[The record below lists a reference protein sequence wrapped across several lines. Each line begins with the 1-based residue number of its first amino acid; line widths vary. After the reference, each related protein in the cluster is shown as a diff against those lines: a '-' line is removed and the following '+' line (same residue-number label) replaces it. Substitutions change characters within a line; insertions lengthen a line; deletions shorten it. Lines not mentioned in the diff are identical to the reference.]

1 MKKRLLALIL
11 AACTVV
17 SMTGCGNASA
27 PAAPAADAAAPAAEE
42 AAPAADAAAPAA
54 EEAAEPAE
62 PAPAGAQELT
72 FWTFQAAHQAFMED
86 AAKRWNETYPDRPI
100 DFKAE
105 TLGYDDLH
113 NNLLISLQT
122 GTGAP
127 DIADIEISMY
137 ANFITGDEADIPLL
151 PLNDVVEP
159 DKDNLIMG
167 RFDNY
172 ANHGNYYGVDY
183 HVGAT
188 CLMYNKEIFEQ
199 AGVDINSIE
208 TWDDFKEA
216 GKVIREKTGKYI
228 MACETTEHWTYYPL
242 ITERGGDFFDPV
254 TGEVTLD
261 SDVNIETLQWLL
273 DGLNDDIFC
282 EMPGG
287 FCHSEEWYA
296 YMNEGNVAC
305 IGIPL
310 WYLNRFTDYMP
321 DLKGKMAVRTLPVWE
336 KGGRNSAG
344 LGGTGTSV
352 TIQAKDPQ
360 LAKDFLYFAKISQEG
375 AIATWTDLGFDP
387 IRKDIYTDPVM
398 TAPNRFTDYFGNE
411 VYDVMDATADSIV
424 ALSTSNPLYPEALTR
439 VQKTVMFNVLHD
451 KSQTPEEALK
461 QAADELRAMQ

>member
-1 MKKRLLALIL
+1 MKKKIIALLLAATTALTMTACG
-11 AACTVV
+11 AAP
-17 SMTGCGNASA
+17 SA
-27 PAAPAADAAAPAAEE
+27 PAAPAAPGDASAPAATE
-42 AAPAADAAAPAA
+42 APA
-54 EEAAEPAE
+54 EANESAKA
-62 PAPAGAQELT
+62 APAGAQDLT
-72 FWTFQAAHQAFMED
+72 FWTFQAAHQKFMED
-86 AAKRWNETYPDRPI
+86 AAARWNETYPDRPI
-100 DFKAE
+100 NFKAE

-113 NNLLISLQT
+113 NNLMISLQT

-127 DIADIEISMY
+127 DLVDIEISMY
-137 ANFITGDEADIPLL
+137 ANFITGDEANIPLV
-151 PLNDVVEP
+151 PLNDIVEP
-159 DKDNLIMG
+159 DKENLIMG

-188 CLMYNKEIFEQ
+188 CLMYNKEIFEA

-216 GKVIREKTGKYI
+216 GKTIKEKTGKYI

-242 ITERGGDFFDPV
+242 ITEQGSDFFDPK

-261 SDVNIETLQWLL
+261 NQINIDTLQWLL
-273 DGLNDDIFC
+273 DGINDGIFV

-296 YMNEGNVAC
+296 YMNEGNVAA
-305 IGIPL
+305 IGVPL

-321 DLKGKMAVRTLPVWE
+321 DLKGKMSVRTLPVWT
-336 KGGRNSAG
+336 KGGANSAG

-352 TIQAKDPQ
+352 TNQAKDAQ
-360 LAKDFLYFAKISQEG
+360 LAKDFLYFSKISREG
-375 AIATWTDLGFDP
+375 AIRTWTELGFDP
-387 IRKDIYTDPVM
+387 IRKDIYDDPQM

-411 VYDVMDATADSIV
+411 IYDVMDATADAIS

-439 VQKTVMFNVLHD
+439 VQKTVMFNVLSE
-451 KSQTPEEALK
+451 KKQTPEEALK
-461 QAADELRAMQ
+461 QAADDLRAMK

>member
-1 MKKRLLALIL
+1 MKKKILAILL
-11 AACTVV
+11 AACSVF
-17 SMTGCGNASA
+17 SL
-27 PAAPAADAAAPAAEE
+27 AACAAAPAT
-42 AAPAADAAAPAA
+42 APAAGATDAAAADTAA
-54 EEAAEPAE
+54 ADSGEA
-62 PAPAGAQELT
+62 APAGAQELT
-72 FWTFQAAHQAFMED
+72 FWTFQAAHQTFMEN

-137 ANFITGDEADIPLL
+137 ANFITGDEDSIPLV
-151 PLNDVVEP
+151 PLNDIIEP
-159 DKDNLIMG
+159 DKENLIMG

-188 CLMYNKEIFEQ
+188 CLMYNKEIFDE
-199 AGVDINSIE
+199 AGVDINSIV

-216 GKVIREKTGKYI
+216 GKTIHEKTGKYI

-242 ITERGGDFFDPV
+242 ITEQGSDFFDPE

-261 SDVNIETLQWLL
+261 NQINIDTLQWLL

-296 YMNEGNVAC
+296 YMNEGNVAT
-305 IGIPL
+305 IGVPL

-321 DLKGKMAVRTLPVWE
+321 DLKGKMAVRTLPVWKE
-336 KGGRNSAG
+336 GGANSAG

-352 TIQAKDPQ
+352 TIQAKDVQ
-360 LAKDFLYFAKISQEG
+360 LAKDFLYFAKISKEG
-375 AIATWTDLGFDP
+375 AIRTWTELGFDP
-387 IRKDIYTDPVM
+387 IRTDIYDDPEM
-398 TAPNRFTDYFGNE
+398 TAPNRFTEYFGDE
-411 VYDVMDATADSIV
+411 IYDVMDATSDAIS

>member
-1 MKKRLLALIL
+1 MKKRIIALLIATSTALTM
-11 AACTVV
+11 AACG
-17 SMTGCGNASA
+17 SASTA
-27 PAAPAADAAAPAAEE
+27 PAAPAASGDAAEAAEE
-42 AAPAADAAAPAA
+42 VAA
-54 EEAAEPAE
+54 EVSEGAET
-62 PAPAGAQELT
+62 APAGAQELT
-72 FWTFQAAHQAFMED
+72 FWTFQAAHQKFMED
-86 AAKRWNETYPDRPI
+86 AAARWNETYPDRPI

-113 NNLLISLQT
+113 NNLMISLQT

-127 DIADIEISMY
+127 DLADIEISMY
-137 ANFITGDEADIPLL
+137 ANFITGDEASIPLV
-151 PLNDVVEP
+151 PLNDVIEP
-159 DKDNLIMG
+159 DKENLIMG

-216 GKVIREKTGKYI
+216 GKTIKEKTGKYI

-242 ITERGGDFFDPV
+242 ITEQGSDFFDPA

-261 SDVNIETLQWLL
+261 NQVNIDTLQWLL
-273 DGLNDDIFC
+273 DGIKEGIFV

-296 YMNEGNVAC
+296 YMNEGNVAS
-305 IGIPL
+305 IGVPL

-321 DLKGKMAVRTLPVWE
+321 DLKGKMSVRTLPVWK
-336 KGGRNSAG
+336 KGGANSAG

-352 TIQAKDPQ
+352 TNQARDVQ
-360 LAKDFLYFAKISQEG
+360 LAKDFLYFSKISREG
-375 AIATWTDLGFDP
+375 AIRTWTELGFDP
-387 IRKDIYTDPVM
+387 IRKDIYDDPQM

-411 VYDVMDATADSIV
+411 IYDVMDATADAIS

-439 VQKTVMFNVLHD
+439 VQKTVMFNVLSE
-451 KSQTPEEALK
+451 KNQTPEEALK
-461 QAADELRAMQ
+461 QAADELRALQ

>member
-1 MKKRLLALIL
+1 MKKKIISMLLVAFTAFSLV
-11 AACTVV
+11 AC
-17 SMTGCGNASA
+17 GGGQAASA
-27 PAAPAADAAAPAAEE
+27 PAGGTADKAEETAPAAGEKADEAAAPA
-42 AAPAADAAAPAA
+42 
-54 EEAAEPAE
+54 
-62 PAPAGAQELT
+62 AGAQELT
-72 FWTFQAAHQAFMED
+72 FWTFQAAHQKFMED
-86 AAKRWNETYPDRPI
+86 AAARWNETYPDRQI

-105 TLGYDDLH
+105 TLGYDDIH
-113 NNLLISLQT
+113 NNLMISLQT

-137 ANFITGDEADIPLL
+137 ANFITGDEASIPLV
-151 PLNDVVEP
+151 PLNDVIEP
-159 DKDNLIMG
+159 DKENLIMG

-188 CLMYNKEIFEQ
+188 CLMYNKEIFEE

-216 GKVIREKTGKYI
+216 GKVIRQKTGKYI

-242 ITERGGDFFDPV
+242 ITERGSDFFDPA

-261 SDVNIETLQWLL
+261 NQTNIDTLQWLL
-273 DGLNDDIFC
+273 DGINDDIFC

-296 YMNEGNVAC
+296 YMNEGNVAA
-305 IGIPL
+305 IGVPL

-336 KGGRNSAG
+336 KGGANSAG

-352 TIQAKDPQ
+352 TNQAKDVQ
-360 LAKDFLYFAKISQEG
+360 LAKDFLYFAKISKEG
-375 AIATWTDLGFDP
+375 AIRTWTELGFDP
-387 IRKDIYTDPVM
+387 IRKDIYDDPQM
-398 TAPNRFTDYFGNE
+398 TAPNRFTDYFGDE
-411 VYDVMDATADSIV
+411 IYDVMDATADAISQ
-424 ALSTSNPLYPEALTR
+424 LSTSNPLYPEALTR
-439 VQKTVMFNVLHD
+439 VQKTVMFNVLHE
-451 KSQTPEEALK
+451 KNQTPEEALK
-461 QAADELRAMQ
+461 QTADELRAMQ

>member
-1 MKKRLLALIL
+1 MKRRIVAICL
-11 AACTVV
+11 AAVTALSVI
-17 SMTGCGNASA
+17 GCGSNASSTTTE
-27 PAAPAADAAAPAAEE
+27 PAATEPAATETADTTEAE
-42 AAPAADAAAPAA
+42 AS
-54 EEAAEPAE
+54 E

-72 FWTFQAAHQAFMED
+72 FWTFQAAHQEFMEN

-113 NNLLISLQT
+113 NNLMISLQT

-137 ANFITGDEADIPLL
+137 ANFITGDEDSIPLV
-151 PLNDVVEP
+151 PLNDVIEP
-159 DKDNLIMG
+159 DKANLIMG

-199 AGVDINSIE
+199 AGIDINSIE

-228 MACETTEHWTYYPL
+228 MACETTEHWTFYPM
-242 ITERGGDFFDPV
+242 ITELKGDFFDPV

-261 SDVNIETLQWLL
+261 SPENIRVLEYLR
-273 DGLNDDIFC
+273 DGIDQDIFC

-296 YMNEGNVAC
+296 YMNEGNVAA

-321 DLKGKMAVRTLPVWE
+321 DLKGKMSVRTLPVWD
-336 KGGRNSAG
+336 KGGANSAG

-352 TIQAKDPQ
+352 TIQAKDVQ
-360 LAKDFLYFAKISQEG
+360 LAKDFLYFAKISREG
-375 AIATWTDLGFDP
+375 AIRTWTELGFDP
-387 IRKDIYTDPVM
+387 IRTDIYDDPEM
-398 TAPNRFTDYFGNE
+398 TAPNRFTDYFGD
-411 VYDVMDATADSIV
+411 VIYDVMDATSGSIT

-439 VQKTVMFNVLHD
+439 VQKTVMFNVLHE

>member
-1 MKKRLLALIL
+1 MKKKILAILLTVCTTLSL
-11 AACTVV
+11 AACGGT
-17 SMTGCGNASA
+17 TTA
-27 PAAPAADAAAPAAEE
+27 PATDSGAKTAETKAAE
-42 AAPAADAAAPAA
+42 AAPASEAAP
-54 EEAAEPAE
+54 EAA
-62 PAPAGAQELT
+62 APAGAQDLT
-72 FWTFQAAHQAFMED
+72 FWTFQAAHQKFMED
-86 AAKRWNETYPDRPI
+86 AAVRWNETYPDRPI
-100 DFKAE
+100 NFKAE

-113 NNLLISLQT
+113 NNLMISLQT

-127 DIADIEISMY
+127 DIVDIEISMY
-137 ANFITGDEADIPLL
+137 ANFITGDEASIPLV
-151 PLNDVVEP
+151 PLNDVIEP
-159 DKDNLIMG
+159 DKENLIMG

-199 AGVDINSIE
+199 AGVDINSIK
-208 TWDDFKEA
+208 TWDDFKKA
-216 GKVIREKTGKYI
+216 GKTIREKTGKYI

-242 ITERGGDFFDPV
+242 ITEKKSDFFDPA

-261 SDVNIETLQWLL
+261 NQANIDTLQWLL

-296 YMNEGNVAC
+296 YMNEGNVAS
-305 IGIPL
+305 IGVPL

-336 KGGRNSAG
+336 EGGANSAG

-352 TIQAKDPQ
+352 TNQAKDVQ
-360 LAKDFLYFAKISQEG
+360 LAKDFLYFSKISREG
-375 AIATWTDLGFDP
+375 AIRTWTELGFDP
-387 IRKDIYTDPVM
+387 IRKDVYDDPEM
-398 TAPNRFTDYFGNE
+398 TAPNRFTDYFGDD
-411 VYDVMDATADSIV
+411 VYQVMNDTAGAIS

-451 KSQTPEEALK
+451 KSQTPEEALT
-461 QAADELRAMQ
+461 QAANELRAMQ

>member
-1 MKKRLLALIL
+1 MKKKALALVL
-11 AACTVV
+11 AMCTVFSLV
-17 SMTGCGNASA
+17 ACGKSSSA
-27 PAAPAADAAAPAAEE
+27 PSASDASTTTGSTEAKEESSAPE
-42 AAPAADAAAPAA
+42 
-54 EEAAEPAE
+54 
-62 PAPAGAQELT
+62 GAQTVT
-72 FWTFQAAHQAFMED
+72 FWTFQAAHQEFMEN
-86 AAKRWNETYPDRPI
+86 AAARWNEQNPDRPI

-127 DIADIEISMY
+127 DIVDIEISMY
-137 ANFITGDEADIPLL
+137 ANFITGDEDSIPLL
-151 PLNDVVEP
+151 PLNSVIEP

-183 HVGAT
+183 HVGAVA
-188 CLMYNKEIFEQ
+188 LMYNKEIFEN
-199 AGVDINSIE
+199 AGVDINSIV

-242 ITERGGDFFDPV
+242 ITQQGSDFFDPK
-254 TGEVTLD
+254 TGEVILD
-261 SDVNIETLQWLL
+261 NQINIDTLQWLL
-273 DGLNDDIFC
+273 DGLDDDIFV

-296 YMNEGNVAC
+296 YMNEGNVGA
-305 IGIPL
+305 IAIPL

-321 DLKGKMAVRTLPVWE
+321 DLNGKMAVRTMPVWE
-336 KGGRNSAG
+336 EGGANSAG
-344 LGGTGTSV
+344 LGGTGTSI
-352 TIQAKDPQ
+352 TNQAADPE
-360 LAKDFLYFAKISQEG
+360 LCKDFLYFAKISQEG
-375 AIATWTDLGFDP
+375 AIKTWTELGFDP
-387 IRKDIYTDPVM
+387 IRKDIYSNPEM
-398 TAPNRFTDYFGNE
+398 TAPNVFTDYFGDD
-411 VYDVMDATADSIV
+411 VYQVMNDTAASITS
-424 ALSTSNPLYPEALTR
+424 LSTSNPLYPEALTR
-439 VQKTVMFNVLHD
+439 VQKTVMFNVLHE

>member
-1 MKKRLLALIL
+1 MKRRIVAIVI
-11 AACTVV
+11 AAATAF
-17 SMTGCGNASA
+17 SMVGCAGN
-27 PAAPAADAAAPAAEE
+27 AAPAAGSAEPAAETAAE
-42 AAPAADAAAPAA
+42 AATEQTA
-54 EEAAEPAE
+54 EEEE
-62 PAPAGAQELT
+62 GSGSAPAGAQELT
-72 FWTFQAAHQAFMED
+72 FWTFQAAHQTFMED

-105 TLGYDDLH
+105 TLGYDDIH
-113 NNLLISLQT
+113 NNLMISLQT

-127 DIADIEISMY
+127 DLADIEISMY
-137 ANFITGDEADIPLL
+137 ANFITGDEASIPLV
-151 PLNDVVEP
+151 PLNDIIEP
-159 DKDNLIMG
+159 DKENLIMG

-208 TWDDFKEA
+208 TWDDFKAA
-216 GKVIREKTGKYI
+216 GKTIREKTGKYI

-242 ITERGGDFFDPV
+242 ITERKSDFFNPE

-261 SDVNIETLQWLL
+261 NQTNIDTLQWLL

-296 YMNEGNVAC
+296 YMNEGNVAT

-321 DLKGKMAVRTLPVWE
+321 DLKGKMSVRTLPVWE
-336 KGGRNSAG
+336 KGGANSAG
-344 LGGTGTSV
+344 LGGTGTSI
-352 TIQAKDPQ
+352 TNQAKDVQ
-360 LAKDFLYFAKISQEG
+360 LAKDFLYFAKISREG
-375 AIATWTDLGFDP
+375 AIRTWTELGFDP
-387 IRKDIYTDPVM
+387 IRKDIYDDPEM
-398 TAPNRFTDYFGNE
+398 TAPNRFTEYFGNE
-411 VYDVMDATADSIV
+411 IYDVMDATANAIS

-439 VQKTVMFNVLHD
+439 VQKTVMFNVLHE
-451 KSQTPEEALK
+451 KNQTPEEALK

>member
-1 MKKRLLALIL
+1 MKKRIVAMFL
-11 AACTVV
+11 AACTALT
-17 SMTGCGNASA
+17 MTACAAA
-27 PAAPAADAAAPAAEE
+27 PAAPAAPAATEDASAEAAEE
-42 AAPAADAAAPAA
+42 EASEVS
-54 EEAAEPAE
+54 EEGE
-62 PAPAGAQELT
+62 PAPEGAQELT
-72 FWTFQAAHQAFMED
+72 FWTFQAAHQTFMED

-105 TLGYDDLH
+105 TLGYDDIH
-113 NNLLISLQT
+113 NNLMISLQT

-127 DIADIEISMY
+127 DLADIEISMY
-137 ANFITGDEADIPLL
+137 ANFITGDEASIPLV
-151 PLNDVVEP
+151 PLNDIIEP
-159 DKDNLIMG
+159 DKENLIMG

-216 GKVIREKTGKYI
+216 GKTIREKTGKYI

-242 ITERGGDFFDPV
+242 ITERGSDFFDPA
-254 TGEVTLD
+254 TGEVILD
-261 SDVNIETLQWLL
+261 NQTNIDTLQWLL
-273 DGLNDDIFC
+273 DGIKDDIFV

-296 YMNEGNVAC
+296 YMNEGNVAA
-305 IGIPL
+305 IGVPL

-321 DLKGKMAVRTLPVWE
+321 DLKGKMSVRTLPVWE
-336 KGGRNSAG
+336 KGGANSAG
-344 LGGTGTSV
+344 LGGTGTSI
-352 TIQAKDPQ
+352 TNQAKDVQ
-360 LAKDFLYFAKISQEG
+360 LAKDFLYFAKISRDG
-375 AIATWTDLGFDP
+375 AIRTWTELGFDP
-387 IRKDIYTDPVM
+387 IRKDIYDDPQM
-398 TAPNRFTDYFGNE
+398 TAPNRFTEYFGDE
-411 VYDVMDATADSIV
+411 IYDVMDATADAIS

-439 VQKTVMFNVLHD
+439 VQKTVMFNVLSE